1 MVKLLLSAIYSVRLG
16 KWNLLLEC
24 IRKIISFAF
33 VYNHVNYVRSFPAM
47 IGEMLEL
54 EKLFP
59 EVHQQFQAGKFAAQL
74 INDNLFSRC
83 ETDKVIEMALSKD
96 TKTPGGT
103 TGFSTNVNAV
113 HHRADLRRCFREHV
127 NYKSQL
133 YKHKD

>member
-1 MVKLLLSAIYSVRLG
+1 MESFTRVYTQN
-16 KWNLLLEC
+16 NL
-24 IRKIISFAF
+24 IAF
-33 VYNHVNYVRSFPAM
+33 VYNHVNYARSFPAM

-83 ETDKVIEMALSKD
+83 ETDKVTEMALNKD
-96 TKTPGGT
+96 PKTPGGT